1 MTVAELAIG
10 ERDFL
15 LDGAPHQIISGA
27 LHYFRIHPD
36 QWADRIHKARLMG
49 LNTIETYV
57 AWNAHSSMRGEFR
70 TDSGL
75 DLARFLALVQAEG
88 MHAIVRPGPYICAEW
103 SNGGLPAWLLRDRE
117 VLPRRSE
124 PKYVAAVTEYLE
136 SVYAIVA
143 PLQSSFGGP
152 VILVQIE
159 NEYGAYA
166 DDKEYLAELVRVT
179 RAAGITVPL
188 TTIDQPTP
196 EMLAAGSLPGL
207 HMTASFGSRS
217 VERFATLREFQPT
230 GPLMCM
236 EFWIGWFDSW
246 GTHHHT
252 TPVDDSARELEAVL
266 SAGASVNI
274 YMFHGGTNFGL
285 TNGANDKGQYMPIGT
300 SYDYDAPLDEAGNP
314 TAKFFAFRDV
324 ISRYAPV
331 PAELPPPARPSPV
344 MDVEFTSR
352 VTLFDT
358 MSGLGT
364 ETTHGGVPSFDE
376 LDYDGG
382 LVVYET
388 QIAGSGPGVLTFSE
402 IRDRACVFV
411 DGLPVGVLARD
422 SHERSIRLPMAGG
435 RLTLV
440 VEDQGRVDYG
450 PRLGEHKGLI
460 GLVHLDGVPLTGW
473 TVTPL
478 DVERIGRLPGEA
490 YAPVEAIRA
499 LGHGPVISRA
509 VFDLTQP
516 DDLFLD
522 TSGWGKGFAWM
533 NGFALGRYWRRGP
546 QQTLY
551 VPGPATRTGLNE
563 LVVLEL
569 ETMADAT
576 VRFVGELRL
585 GHEEE

>member
-1 MTVAELAIG
+1 VAELTIG

-15 LDGAPHQIISGA
+15 LDGIPHQIISGA

-70 TDSGL
+70 TDGGL
-75 DLARFLALVQAEG
+75 DLARFLALVHAEG

-124 PKYVAAVTEYLE
+124 PKYLAAVSEYLE
-136 SVYAIVA
+136 SVYEIVA
-143 PLQSSFGGP
+143 PLQISHGGP
-152 VILVQIE
+152 VVLVQIE

-166 DDKEYLAELVRVT
+166 DDKDYLAELVRVT

-217 VERFATLREFQPT
+217 IERFETLRSFQPT

-246 GTHHHT
+246 GTHHHCT
-252 TPVDDSARELEAVL
+252 SVADSADELDAL
-266 SAGASVNI
+266 LAAGASVNI
-274 YMFHGGTNFGL
+274 YMFHGGTNYGL
-285 TNGANDKGQYMPIGT
+285 TNGANDKGRYVPIAT
-300 SYDYDAPLDEAGNP
+300 SYDYDAPLDEAGNA
-314 TAKFFAFRDV
+314 TAKYFAFRDV
-324 ISRYAPV
+324 ISRYASV
-331 PAELPPPARPSPV
+331 PRELPQPSRQPP
-344 MDVEFTSR
+344 EFE
-352 VTLFDT
+352 VALVAQAGLLDLVPQ
-358 MSGLGT
+358 LGT
-364 ETTHGGVPSFDE
+364 ARAQRTPPSFDQLE
-376 LDYDGG
+376 YDGG
-382 LVVYET
+382 LAVYEVQLT
-388 QIAGSGPGVLTFSE
+388 GTGPGVLIFDE
-402 IRDRACVFV
+402 IRDRAQVYL
-411 DGLPVGVLARD
+411 DGQPIGVLARD
-422 SHERSIRLPMAGG
+422 THERAIRLPASTGT
-435 RLTLV
+435 LTLV
-440 VEDQGRVDYG
+440 VEEQGRVDYG

-460 GLVHLDGVPLTGW
+460 GQVHLDGVPLTDW

-478 DVERIGRLPGEA
+478 DVDLVAGLPWADLE
-490 YAPVEAIRA
+490 PNRP
-499 LGHGPVISRA
+499 LDLGPVIARA
-509 VFDLTQP
+509 VFDLAESE
-516 DDLFLD
+516 DLFLD
-522 TSGWGKGFAWM
+522 TSGWGKGLAWM

-546 QQTLY
+546 QETLY
-551 VPGPATRTGLNE
+551 VPGPSTRTGRNE

-569 ETMADAT
+569 ETMADPTA
-576 VRFVGELRL
+576 RFVGELRL
-585 GHEEE
+585 GPNEE